1 MCVWELLPK
10 NSNLKEIKTT
20 ACVCERFVKKKE
32 KLIFSLSPRPIY
44 LTGRIWCLNLVYP
57 AACTITRI
65 LRTAHAR
72 ILSGRDLIV
81 ILRRRA
87 NEHPFVHQANPDK
100 WVQINADERR
110 RGVKAK

>member
-1 MCVWELLPK
+1 MWELLPK

-20 ACVCERFVKKKE
+20 ACVCERFVKKKKKKE

-65 LRTAHAR
+65 LRTAR
-72 ILSGRDLIV
+72 ILSERDLIV

-100 WVQINADERR
+100 WVQINAGERR